1 MPPGSID
8 TWLSVKPAAANSS
21 RSAAPL
27 STISGNK
34 RPRAPSAINSSKQ
47 TTALAALQ
55 LQQQQQQQ
63 QNFAARRTSS
73 NAAAGMAATDRLRG
87 AAFGAASPFV
97 SNNAAAA
104 AAGTGSRGL
113 PRQFAAAAAA
123 AAPTNSGTNRYGN
136 SSSSSSDRYNRNN
149 AAAASAA
156 SMSRHSDNGR
166 LYGNDSSHN
175 SSSSSHASNSGSGSG
190 RRSRYDPVSMIDA
203 ARTELF
209 GHSEFR
215 GKQREIITAT
225 LQGRDAFVIM
235 PTGAGKSLC
244 YQLPAV
250 LSKGVTIVVSPL
262 LALIEDQISQL
273 VLNKHCGG
281 IPAACLTS
289 NTSDRIAQ
297 QIHDDLLQCEQGI
310 EPVLKL
316 LYVTPEGLQSSTKLC
331 NALGALHEAE
341 MLARFVIDE
350 AHCVSQWGHDFRPDY
365 VRLKSLKTSYPGIP
379 TLAVTAT
386 ATPKVRAD
394 CIKTLHLNNVVEFC
408 EGFNRT
414 NLHLKVLDKPTSAEE
429 QKELIAE
436 YIREQNEKAQH
447 QQQQRGSSS
456 ASGVCGIVYC
466 FTKKQTE
473 EMSDFLIDQGISADF
488 YHAGQTPQQRKV
500 VQAAWST
507 GLVKEAGRAGRDGL
521 PSECIV
527 YFRDADLTK
536 IKNMITGNFSGRGR
550 GRRNFS
556 KRTSAETQKQL
567 EKLDEVA
574 EYCRL
579 SDTCRRQFLASHFAN
594 SYTPS
599 MCRGMCDICSGE
611 NCFNSSN
618 GKKGNSKKSN
628 SKRKAQQQPD
638 DTTTSYDIDQ
648 YDDDEFNGD
657 TSSSYSNKARKIAS
671 SGTSGSSS
679 RYAHS
684 GFTTASFA
692 NNSSSSSSYGNS
704 NRKRSSGSSG
714 SSGSSSNAHAPQYL
728 YELDDD

>member
-1 MPPGSID
+1 MQCDFEFADLFSLMQWYYSLLYSVAACCCLLQSNMLVSTVRHTCKYTAETRSKLRHSRQIRCSLFLILVMPPGPLD
-8 TWLSVKPAAANSS
+8 TWLSVKPAAANSSSSS

-97 SNNAAAA
+97 NSNAVAAAA
-104 AAGTGSRGL
+104 ATGSRGL
-113 PRQFAAAAAA
+113 PRQFAAAAA
-123 AAPTNSGTNRYGN
+123 PSNSGTDRYGN
-136 SSSSSSDRYNRNN
+136 SSSSGSNRYNTDN
-149 AAAASAA
+149 AAAAAAA

-190 RRSRYDPVSMIDA
+190 TRSRYDPVSMIDA

-225 LQGRDAFVIM
+225 LQGRDVFVIM

-331 NALGALHEAE
+331 NALGALREAE

-350 AHCVSQWGHDFRPDY
+350 VS
-365 VRLKSLKTSYPGIP
+365 
-379 TLAVTAT
+379 
-386 ATPKVRAD
+386 
-394 CIKTLHLNNVVEFC
+394 
-408 EGFNRT
+408 
-414 NLHLKVLDKPTSAEE
+414 
-429 QKELIAE
+429 
-436 YIREQNEKAQH
+436 
-447 QQQQRGSSS
+447 
-456 ASGVCGIVYC
+456 
-466 FTKKQTE
+466 
-473 EMSDFLIDQGISADF
+473 
-488 YHAGQTPQQRKV
+488 
-500 VQAAWST
+500 AA
-507 GLVKEAGRAGRDGL
+507 
-521 PSECIV
+521 
-527 YFRDADLTK
+527 
-536 IKNMITGNFSGRGR
+536 IT
-550 GRRNFS
+550 
-556 KRTSAETQKQL
+556 
-567 EKLDEVA
+567 
-574 EYCRL
+574 
-579 SDTCRRQFLASHFAN
+579 
-594 SYTPS
+594 
-599 MCRGMCDICSGE
+599 
-611 NCFNSSN
+611 
-618 GKKGNSKKSN
+618 
-628 SKRKAQQQPD
+628 
-638 DTTTSYDIDQ
+638 YDITC
-648 YDDDEFNGD
+648 NV
-657 TSSSYSNKARKIAS
+657 T
-671 SGTSGSSS
+671 
-679 RYAHS
+679 
-684 GFTTASFA
+684 
-692 NNSSSSSSYGNS
+692 
-704 NRKRSSGSSG
+704 
-714 SSGSSSNAHAPQYL
+714 
-728 YELDDD
+728 